1 MSASKQHW
9 EQVFTSK
16 SPQEVS
22 WTQEYP
28 STSMELIESFKLPK
42 SSALID
48 IGGGDSKLVDALLAK
63 GYSDITVLD
72 ISKKALDRAQK
83 RLGDQVQKVKWIVS
97 DINDFKPQRDYAI
110 WHDRAAFHFLTQ
122 KEDIHHYTQNVSS
135 HVSSA
140 LIVGTFS
147 LAGPKKCSRLPITQY
162 SCEAMIENFAKHFQ
176 PLECRQENHTTP
188 FNTVQNFTFSRFL
201 KKG

>member
-16 SPQEVS
+16 SSREVS

-63 GYSDITVLD
+63 
-72 ISKKALDRAQK
+72 
-83 RLGDQVQKVKWIVS
+83 
-97 DINDFKPQRDYAI
+97 
-110 WHDRAAFHFLTQ
+110 
-122 KEDIHHYTQNVSS
+122 
-135 HVSSA
+135 
-140 LIVGTFS
+140 
-147 LAGPKKCSRLPITQY
+147 
-162 SCEAMIENFAKHFQ
+162 
-176 PLECRQENHTTP
+176 
-188 FNTVQNFTFSRFL
+188 
-201 KKG
+201 

>member
-1 MSASKQHW
+1 MNTSKQHW
-9 EQVFTSK
+9 EQVYTSK

-22 WTQEYP
+22 WTQDYP
-28 STSMELIESFKLPK
+28 SASMELIESFKLPK

-48 IGGGDSKLVDALLAK
+48 IGGGDSNLVDALLAK

-72 ISKKALDRAQK
+72 ISKKALVRAQK
-83 RLGDQVQKVKWIVS
+83 RLGEQAQKVKWIVS

-135 HVSSA
+135 YVSSA

-147 LAGPKKCSRLPITQY
+147 LAGPKKCSGLPITQY
-162 SCEAMIENFAKHFQ
+162 SCKAMIENFAEHFQ
-176 PLECRQENHTTP
+176 SLECRQENHTTP
-188 FNTVQNFTFSRFL
+188 FNTVQNFIFSRFL